1 MTVKHIG
8 WWSAGVTSAV
18 ACKFLV
24 EQYGAENVRLI
35 YFKIDSAHEDNVRFM
50 RECEQWYG
58 AKIEVTGSKKYKDQ
72 FDVIEDTRYING
84 PAGARCTT
92 ELKKGVR
99 LRIQQETEYL
109 SQTFGFEY
117 QPKEINR
124 ALRFQDQYPE
134 ALAEFPLIERG
145 MDKPA
150 CLHFL
155 ESNGIER
162 PAMYKLGYPNNNCK
176 GCVKGGM
183 GYWNKI
189 RVDFPDVFQQMIDA
203 EEDIGRSCINGV
215 FLKDL
220 DPDRGRDL
228 EIIMPDCGSF
238 CEIKHTEIPHVLVND
253 IVNIPFLIR
262 NPEPWV
268 NGTGFESFQIPRKA
282 VELFGEPLDSS
293 RKRIV
298 YPGKITLT
306 NKPERVIL

>member
-1 MTVKHIG
+1 MTKHIG

-24 EQYGAENVRLI
+24 EQHGADNVRLI
-35 YFKIDSAHEDNVRFM
+35 YFKIGTAHPDNARFI
-50 RECEQWYG
+50 RECEEWYG
-58 AKIEVTGSKKYKDQ
+58 TKIEITGSKKYEDQ
-72 FDVIEDTRYING
+72 FDVIEDTRWING
-84 PAGARCTT
+84 PGGARCTT

-99 LRIQQETEYL
+99 LRIQQESDYM

-145 MDKPA
+145 MDKAA
-150 CLHFL
+150 CLYFL
-155 ESNGIER
+155 ESNGIKR
-162 PAMYKLGYPNNNCK
+162 PVMYELGYPNNNCI

-189 RVDFPDVFQQMIDA
+189 RVDFPDTFERMMDA

-220 DPDRGRDL
+220 DPNRGKEL

-238 CEIKHTEIPHVLVND
+238 CEIKHTDIPHPLLND
-253 IVNIPFLIR
+253 VVNIPFLIR
-262 NPEPWV
+262 NPNPWV
-268 NGTGFESFQIPRKA
+268 NGVGFESFQIKR
-282 VELFGEPLDSS
+282 EFIQWLGEPIDSS
-293 RKRIV
+293 KKRIV
-298 YPGKITLT
+298 YPGKVTLT
-306 NKPERVIL
+306 DLPERLIL